1 MQKKYLT
8 KASTHF
14 MIKVLSELRIERNDL
29 NLIRTTYKIPTAYV
43 ILNGENIEVFLLRP
57 GTRER

>member
-1 MQKKYLT
+1 
-8 KASTHF
+8 